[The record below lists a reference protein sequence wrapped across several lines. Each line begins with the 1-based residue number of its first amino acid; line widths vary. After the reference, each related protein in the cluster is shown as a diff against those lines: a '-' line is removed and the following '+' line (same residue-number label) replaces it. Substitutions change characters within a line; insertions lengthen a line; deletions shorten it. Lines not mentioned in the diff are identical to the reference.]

1 MLRATIQAGGHQ
13 SPHQRKHETARLPMV
28 AGLVSLILTNLLA
41 CSGGGSSSS
50 SHDPA
55 LASTCS
61 SPTVSGSPL
70 TNTLN
75 SARANHTAT
84 LLSNGTVLVTG
95 GSGNAT
101 PLTSAELYN
110 PTTGQWAATDNLTVA
125 RASHTATLLPNG
137 SVLVTGGSG
146 STGLLTSAELY
157 NPTTGQW
164 TATGNLTVARTGHTA
179 TLLPNGT
186 VLVTGGSESAAL
198 LTSAEL
204 YNPTTGQ
211 WTATGDLTSARTGHT
226 ATLLSNGTVLVTGGS
241 GSTGLLTSTELYNP
255 ATGQWTTTGDLTIA
269 RTGHTATPLLT
280 PLPNGTVLVVGGH
293 GSTGLLTS
301 AELYNPTTGQW
312 TVTGDLTVA
321 RTGHAATLLP
331 TPLPNGMVSVAGGH
345 GSTGPLTSAEL
356 YNPTTGQW
364 TTTGDLTVART
375 SHTATLLPDGTV
387 LAAGGRG
394 STGALTSA
402 EIMTPSNGIQVRL
415 TWNSATDPS
424 VKGYKVYY
432 GAAPNSYQQA
442 TDVGLS
448 TNYSFSTLKSGTT
461 YYFSV
466 TAYNSVAEGCSSSE
480 VSRTIL

>member
-1 MLRATIQAGGHQ
+1 
-13 SPHQRKHETARLPMV
+13 
-28 AGLVSLILTNLLA
+28 
-41 CSGGGSSSS
+41 
-50 SHDPA
+50 
-55 LASTCS
+55 
-61 SPTVSGSPL
+61 
-70 TNTLN
+70 
-75 SARANHTAT
+75 
-84 LLSNGTVLVTG
+84 
-95 GSGNAT
+95 
-101 PLTSAELYN
+101 
-110 PTTGQWAATDNLTVA
+110 
-125 RASHTATLLPNG
+125 
-137 SVLVTGGSG
+137 
-146 STGLLTSAELY
+146 
-157 NPTTGQW
+157 
-164 TATGNLTVARTGHTA
+164 
-179 TLLPNGT
+179 

-241 GSTGLLTSTELYNP
+241 GSTGLLTSAELYNP

>member
-13 SPHQRKHETARLPMV
+13 SPHQRKHDTARLPMV

-75 SARANHTAT
+75 SAQANHTAT

-179 TLLPNGT
+179 TLLP
-186 VLVTGGSESAAL
+186 
-198 LTSAEL
+198 
-204 YNPTTGQ
+204 
-211 WTATGDLTSARTGHT
+211 
-226 ATLLSNGTVLVTGGS
+226 
-241 GSTGLLTSTELYNP
+241 
-255 ATGQWTTTGDLTIA
+255 
-269 RTGHTATPLLT
+269 
-280 PLPNGTVLVVGGH
+280 
-293 GSTGLLTS
+293 
-301 AELYNPTTGQW
+301 
-312 TVTGDLTVA
+312 
-321 RTGHAATLLP
+321 
-331 TPLPNGMVSVAGGH
+331 
-345 GSTGPLTSAEL
+345 
-356 YNPTTGQW
+356 
-364 TTTGDLTVART
+364 
-375 SHTATLLPDGTV
+375 DGTV

-394 STGALTSA
+394 KHRGTHVRRNHDTFKWDPGQANLELSHRSFS
-402 EIMTPSNGIQVRL
+402 EGIQSVLWSGAELLSGGNRCGSEHQL
-415 TWNSATDPS
+415 FVFDPQEWDDLLFL
-424 VKGYKVYY
+424 G
-432 GAAPNSYQQA
+432 
-442 TDVGLS
+442 DCL
-448 TNYSFSTLKSGTT
+448 
-461 YYFSV
+461 
-466 TAYNSVAEGCSSSE
+466 
-480 VSRTIL
+480 